1 LAELSGQTFIGTRL
15 IEGYRIVEIDDAL
28 VVDSFARLDAVVS
41 SRAGR
46 NVAALFAEPRISR
59 GNGAAPA
66 RIDWYARFDGVI
78 RPFDQLDPSSAAAV
92 RRTLENRLAALRP
105 LALDPDCGPLVAAAL
120 NVASPEAIVSVGGDP
135 VLIDWGLLPPAALS
149 DERSRAAHFAATVGR
164 FMPDFPVPPLSR
176 AEWLQRFA
184 ASGSPS
190 AAAPAPAA
198 PAPAVPRAASTA
210 EDRRSFRAPIVALA
224 IAAIVFAFLMIP
236 GVLSFSADQRSVTH
250 ASRKAEIARSVT
262 EQMQARRHQLEAAL
276 AADCPILLQSAGSL
290 LPPRL
295 ADLRVG
301 AQGSEFMSR
310 VDAGTVL
317 VLTETG
323 AASGFFVTNDTILTI
338 GQIADQRD
346 VRVSNKL
353 IGLVDA
359 KVVAHGGGDAA
370 SGLDDLVLLRVT
382 PQPKAVPFELGGAG
396 ERAQRVAA
404 IGYPTMRPGA
414 DSAVERLRRGDAQAS
429 TSLAP
434 AITEGSI
441 GHIEPPGDGG
451 VTLIVHG
458 AEVSQGAGG
467 GPIVDLCGRVLGMST
482 FGPED
487 ETVIWRLALGSD
499 GLSGF
504 LQRNAVT
511 PRLDTAACS
520 PRTVASA
527 RQAPDQAKMP
537 AQPGRAPEASP
548 AATPPVRRN

>member
-1 LAELSGQTFIGTRL
+1 M
-15 IEGYRIVEIDDAL
+15 EGYRVVDIDDAL
-28 VVDSFARLDAVVS
+28 VVDRFARLDAIVT

-46 NVAALFAEPRISR
+46 NVAGLFAEPRISR

-78 RPFDQLDPSSAAAV
+78 RPFNQLDPSSAASV
-92 RRTLENRLAALRP
+92 RRTLESRLAALRP
-105 LALDPDCGPLVAAAL
+105 LAFDPDCGPLVAAAL

-164 FMPDFPVPPLSR
+164 FMPDFPLPPLSR
-176 AEWLQRFA
+176 AEWLPRFV
-184 ASGSPS
+184 ASGSQS
-190 AAAPAPAA
+190 APPPAPAA
-198 PAPAVPRAASTA
+198 PAPTVARTASTP
-210 EDRRSFRAPIVALA
+210 EGRRSFRAPIVALA
-224 IAAIVFAFLMIP
+224 IAAIEFALLMIP
-236 GVLSFSADQRSVTH
+236 GVLSFSADQRSMAH
-250 ASRKAEIARSVT
+250 ARQKAQIARNVT
-262 EQMQARRHQLEAAL
+262 EQMEARRHQLEAAL
-276 AADCPILLQSAGSL
+276 AADCPILLQSAESL

-295 ADLRVG
+295 ADLKVG
-301 AQGSEFMSR
+301 AQGSEFISR

-317 VLTETG
+317 VMTETG
-323 AASGFFVTNDTILTI
+323 AGSGFFVTNDTILTA
-338 GQIADQRD
+338 GQIAQQRN

-370 SGLDDLVLLRVT
+370 SGLDDLALLRVT

-404 IGYPTMRPGA
+404 IGYPAMRPGT

-429 TSLAP
+429 ASLSP
-434 AITEGSI
+434 VITEGSI

-487 ETVIWRLALGSD
+487 ETVVWRVALGSD
-499 GLSGF
+499 GLARF
-504 LQRNAVT
+504 LERNAAT

-548 AATPPVRRN
+548 PPPPPVPRN